1 MHRILALLLAPLIN
15 LFASIASAQ
24 TVTWAKIGDDLQ
36 TGQAIIGSTT
46 LFSAELVLVRS
57 TLNQYQVG
65 VIRAA
70 DYGRKTFDAKEAA
83 RLSKAVVTINAN
95 FFDEQGKPL
104 GVVINRGLVHQNIH
118 RGGNTLTGIFKVSR
132 DQIEIVP
139 RQIFSP
145 DDALDAVQAGP
156 RLITK
161 GIIVKSLSNAESTR
175 RSGVCIDSERR
186 LVLFAVSSSL
196 TGLTFDELQQALASP
211 SVRCQDALNLDG
223 GGSTQLFI
231 SNQIA
236 AGSDSNREVFIQ
248 GRDEVPVMLGLFL
261 KE

>member
-1 MHRILALLLAPLIN
+1 MSRLLALISALLLS
-15 LFASIASAQ
+15 LFAYTAHAQ
-24 TVTWAKIGDDLQ
+24 IVTWTKIGNDLQ
-36 TGQAIIGSTT
+36 TGKAIIGSTT

-57 TLNQYQVG
+57 TLHQYQVG

-70 DYGRKTFDAKEAA
+70 DYGRKTFDAREAA

-104 GVVINRGLVHQNIH
+104 GVLINRGLVHQGIH
-118 RGGNTLTGIFKVSR
+118 RGGKTLTGVFKATR
-132 DQIEIVP
+132 DQIEIVN
-139 RQIFSP
+139 RQAFSP
-145 DDALDAVQAGP
+145 DDALEAIQAGP
-156 RLITK
+156 RLIAK
-161 GIIVKSLSNAESTR
+161 GTIVKPISNTESTR

-211 SVRCQDALNLDG
+211 SVRCHDALNLDG

-231 SNQIA
+231 SSQIA
-236 AGSDSNREVFIQ
+236 EGSDANREVFIK